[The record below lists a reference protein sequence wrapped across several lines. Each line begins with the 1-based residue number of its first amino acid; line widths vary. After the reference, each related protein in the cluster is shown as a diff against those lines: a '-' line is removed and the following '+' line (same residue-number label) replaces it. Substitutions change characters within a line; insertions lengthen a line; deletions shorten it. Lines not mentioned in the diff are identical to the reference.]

1 MNRHIKIE
9 KFIDRLT
16 PLEVS
21 DVTTNLMH
29 RQRARALI
37 EARSYSAMLTATL
50 RVAGKSDAADQIDAI
65 IRETFKS

>member
-1 MNRHIKIE
+1 MNRHIEIE

-16 PLEVS
+16 PLEIS

-37 EARSYSAMLTATL
+37 EARSYSSMLTATL
-50 RVAGKSDAADQIDAI
+50 RVAGKSDAADKIDAI
-65 IRETFKS
+65 VKETFK